1 VLVASVVVAGCSST
15 DSKND
20 YIEAV
25 NEIQVTAIDTFNQT
39 VNATSGQPDEQAE
52 QLAAAQ
58 TTYDEVISELESVE
72 VPEEAQ
78 AGHEDLIAGFKELR
92 AVFDDS
98 LAQVKKADDPAEAF
112 DAINA
117 LGTEGAAVAQ
127 SIDQALSQIRSDLE

>member
-1 VLVASVVVAGCSST
+1 MLIASIVVSGCSST

-52 QLAAAQ
+52 QLEAANA
-58 TTYDEVISELESVE
+58 TYDDVISQLESVE

-78 AGHEDLIAGFKELR
+78 AGHDDLVAGFKELR
-92 AVFDDS
+92 AVFEDS
-98 LAQVKKADDPAEAF
+98 VAEVKKATDPAEAF
-112 DAINA
+112 EAISA

-127 SIDQALSQIRSDLE
+127 NIDQALSQIRSDLE